1 MSATQ
6 STVNLGPVYHISSR
20 PVSRAA
26 VRAHE
31 RRALPLRTRLGLDAT
46 RHAGY
51 YVVPPMGSS
60 LPIVRVQCGKMALAM
75 ASTCRGMVA
84 KAE

>member
-6 STVNLGPVYHISSR
+6 STVNLGPACHLTRPPMSR
-20 PVSRAA
+20 DAIRAK
-26 VRAHE
+26 E

-51 YVVPPMGSS
+51 YVVPPVGCD
-60 LPIVRVQCGKMALAM
+60 LPIVRAQCGKMALAM
-75 ASTCRGMVA
+75 ASTCRGMAA